1 MLRRNIIYHVNYK
14 LENCAFCLVR
24 KKQLPTSPMSEGKLG
39 SSVVLSTA
47 ELAPVTGYYCLVQ
60 VLGDRMICK
69 RHVQRI
75 MTETLLQSSA

>member
-1 MLRRNIIYHVNYK
+1 
-14 LENCAFCLVR
+14 
-24 KKQLPTSPMSEGKLG
+24 MSEGKLG